1 MMKQLSLKFGFFL
14 LLITFLIPSEGVA
27 QVLVNPPCSNTVC
40 VDREIRAVAQHEEV
54 VSDGYPSYYIQL
66 HHAVPCADNAP
77 QETGVTV
84 HRQVQRGLWQHVDS
98 LCTGQGCYPAG
109 NPNDGAR
116 LCVQ

>member
-1 MMKQLSLKFGFFL
+1 MKQLSLKFGFFL

-84 HRQVQRGLWQHVDS
+84 HKQLERQLLRFSDTV
-98 LCTGQGCYPAG
+98 CTGQGCRPTG
-109 NPNDGAR
+109 TEDGR
-116 LCVQ
+116 ECVQ